1 MPKKKQPNYDAD
13 IEFEETEV
21 YDENGDLIEDD
32 IYIEADEDEDGEIYD
47 DEDGMIEL
55 FDEDGN
61 STKLEHILTF
71 EHEDSF
77 YVAFL
82 PVEEIN
88 EEENEVIF
96 MRLDEDENG
105 ADVFYTID
113 SEDELEAVWQTFLEI
128 YEEEEDLE
136 D

>member
-1 MPKKKQPNYDAD
+1 MPKKKQPTHETELE
-13 IEFEETEV
+13 IFEETEV
-21 YDENGDLIEDD
+21 FDEDGDLIEDD
-32 IYIEADEDEDGEIYD
+32 IYIETSMSEDEED
-47 DEDGMIEL
+47 DEDGVIEL

-61 STKLEHILTF
+61 STRLEHILTF

-82 PVEEIN
+82 PIDEIDS
-88 EEENEVIF
+88 EENEVVF

-113 SEDELEAVWQTFLEI
+113 SEDELEKVWQTFLQI